1 MMLKRTPLYDF
12 HVSSG
17 AKMVEYA
24 GWEMPILYRG
34 IVEEHRQT
42 RESGS
47 LFDVSHMGRI
57 QITGVG
63 AMALLERVVT
73 RNVGQMRVGQS
84 RYSLVCNSAGGVLDD
99 VIVSKH
105 PRHWLI
111 VCNAANHDKILG
123 HLTRVREEKS
133 FEAEIS
139 DKTDSTAMVAVQGPA
154 VIDIITDVLEIDVKA
169 IKRYGF
175 ESGTYMMSRF
185 TLFRSGYTGEDGVE
199 VIVSNGTAQNMV
211 ESMSSAMSKP
221 DAPIK
226 PAGLG
231 ARDTLRLEAG
241 MPLYGHELTES
252 IDPISAGLGWAVDL
266 GKEFIGAEPL
276 RVIAEKGPA
285 KKLVG
290 LELEGPRIA
299 RQGSGVKSESAIV
312 GEVTSGTFS
321 PTLGRSIAMA
331 FIDAAKAAEGGGV
344 EVDLRSASI
353 PAKIIPLPFYKR
365 AK

>member
-1 MMLKRTPLYDF
+1 MLKRTPLYDF
-12 HVSSG
+12 HVSCG

-57 QITGVG
+57 QITGSG
-63 AMALLERVVT
+63 ALPLLERVLT
-73 RNVGQMRVGQS
+73 RNVSQQRVGQS

-123 HLTRVREEKS
+123 HLTKARDEKG
-133 FEAEIS
+133 FDAEVS
-139 DKTDSTAMVAVQGPA
+139 DKTESTAMVAVQGPA
-154 VIDIITDVLEIDVKA
+154 VIEIISEVLEMDVKA

-211 ESMSSAMSKP
+211 ESMSSEMTKS

-266 GKEFIGAEPL
+266 AKEFIGSEPM

-299 RQGSGVKSESAIV
+299 RQGSAVKSGSTVI

-321 PTLGRSIAMA
+321 PTLQRSIAMA
-331 FIDAAKAAEGGGV
+331 FIDAAKAAEGGAV
-344 EVDLRSASI
+344 EIDLRGTSAN
-353 PAKIIPLPFYKR
+353 AKITALPFYKR

>member
-1 MMLKRTPLYDF
+1 MLKRTPLYDF
-12 HVSSG
+12 HISCG

-24 GWEMPILYRG
+24 GWEMPIYYRG
-34 IVEEHRQT
+34 IVEEHKQT
-42 RESGS
+42 RQSGS

-57 QITGVG
+57 QVTGPG
-63 AMALLERVVT
+63 ALPLLEYVLT
-73 RNVGQMRVGQS
+73 RNVSQIRVGQS
-84 RYSLVCNSAGGVLDD
+84 RYSLVCNPAGGVRDD

-105 PRHWLI
+105 PRHWLV
-111 VCNAANHDKILG
+111 VCNGANHDIILD
-123 HLTRVREEKS
+123 HLTRVRDEKA

-154 VIDIITDVLEIDVKA
+154 VIDIISDVLEVDVKA

-175 ESGTYMMSRF
+175 ENGTYMMSRF

-199 VIVSNGTAQNMV
+199 VIVSTGTAQNMV
-211 ESMSSAMSKP
+211 ESMSSEMSKP

-241 MPLYGHELTES
+241 MPLHGHELSES
-252 IDPISAGLGWAVDL
+252 IDPISAGLAWAVDL
-266 GKEFIGAEPL
+266 GKEFIGRDPL

-290 LELEGPRIA
+290 LQLEGQRIA
-299 RQGSGVKSESAIV
+299 RQGSPVKSGSATI
-312 GEVTSGTFS
+312 GEITSGTFS
-321 PTLGRSIAMA
+321 PTLQRSIAMA
-331 FIDAAKAAEGGGV
+331 YVDAAKASEGGSV
-344 EVDLRSASI
+344 EVDLRTALI
-353 PAKIIPLPFYKR
+353 PATITPLPFYKR
-365 AK
+365 TK